1 MDPLA
6 EKYYHLSPYAYCAGD
21 PVNLV
26 DPDGRKIYFADGVPE
41 WFKERFAATIQY
53 MNERGTSWI
62 FKNLQ
67 DSDEVYYIQYTQNR
81 KIGYKLSEKTIY
93 WNPNAFSKNTN
104 GTIVFP
110 ATILA
115 HEGRHALQHDEY
127 GEEKY
132 KELKETAD
140 PEYGDLIEKDVIVNS
155 EWEIAIQ
162 HGDIEEYQ
170 ITRQNHKG
178 NIRILANEDYSTI
191 FNRKITDY
199 VIPNIIPEENR
210 SQFINYLQKI
220 W

>member
-1 MDPLA
+1 M
-6 EKYYHLSPYAYCAGD
+6 
-21 PVNLV
+21 NLV

-53 MNERGTSWI
+53 MNEKGTSWI
-62 FKNLQ
+62 FKKLQ

-93 WNPNAFSKNTN
+93 WNPNAFYKNTN

-140 PEYGDLIEKDVIVNS
+140 PEYGDLIEKKVITTTEQV
-155 EWEIAIQ
+155 IAKL
-162 HGDIEEYQ
+162 HSDIEEEET
-170 ITRQNHKG
+170 TRTDHKG
-178 NIRILANEDYSTI
+178 KIFVMDEYLFMDACNESYTA
-191 FNRKITDY
+191 
-199 VIPNIIPEENR
+199 IPERFREN
-210 SQFINYLQKI
+210 ILEYLRVI
-220 W
+220 WNIGE